1 VPDSVAHPAAAA
13 MTLGFGGEWQ
23 SPSRSR
29 HGGPLPSRP
38 GRPGLHRTLRLIMTV
53 AAAAAGLCLVVG
65 LVAMV
70 AGAGAGAKQAT
81 DAGSAHSTGPSIS
94 ARSGPHGPGATTPAT
109 PTPTPTPDPSRSDQT
124 GPQHGGHLPTTSQ
137 FVMGKTIDFYK
148 GSGSGERGM
157 FDIAAPG
164 NWGLAWQFDCPQG
177 RPGDF
182 VLGQIGGPLLS
193 SVNVKVTG
201 SSSHGLLWITKENG
215 WHSVVVVSECS
226 WIVRVVMPRA

>member
-1 VPDSVAHPAAAA
+1 

-124 GPQHGGHLPTTSQ
+124 GPQRGGHPPTTSQ
-137 FVMGKTIDFYK
+137 FVKGRTIDFYQ